1 VNTDDPNS
9 LEQQRKLETIETR
22 LARYEKTARL
32 GLVWLSALGLVALAL
47 LGYIIARL

>member
-32 GLVWLSALGLVALAL
+32 G
-47 LGYIIARL
+47 